1 MSDRLYA
8 MLQKRLKVV
17 SISGKL
23 FDVTVAALKDA
34 FDRAVNKAGLEDLH
48 FHDLRHTF
56 ATRLVQAGEDLYKVQ
71 RLLGHKSIKMTERY
85 AHHSPESLKSAAAA
99 LDNYYRFTTA
109 APDRQ

>member
-48 FHDLRHTF
+48 FHDLSIP
-56 ATRLVQAGEDLYKVQ
+56 LQ
-71 RLLGHKSIKMTERY
+71 RGLFKPARISTKSRGFWDISR
-85 AHHSPESLKSAAAA
+85 
-99 LDNYYRFTTA
+99 
-109 APDRQ
+109 